1 MADERL
7 RIVLDALNKASD
19 DIKNVRKDIGEL
31 SDTTKKADASSK
43 NFGDSWAGVLTGLNS
58 GIAIAQQV
66 VQAVKKV
73 YETARE
79 GAELEYL
86 QSRFDNLTASIGTT
100 SRALLGD
107 MREATQG
114 IYSDSE
120 LMASATD
127 FMSLGLAKTHDEVV
141 RLASVSGAL
150 NMNMNQLVL
159 TLTNQTTMRF
169 DALGVSVDGFDEK
182 VKELEK
188 SGLSA
193 SDAFNEAF
201 LQQAEEQI
209 ERVGSAAD
217 SSIGDFMRLEAGFKN
232 MSDTFKIQAAT
243 VIGPVIKMMA
253 DGFEEITTAQVTLT
267 EAQNIGAISATE
279 YKDIMRLVNQGY
291 LDASDASELVTEKT
305 LEYNAAIDQTAEDMI
320 AASIAGEDYSEAISS
335 VSDNTITADLAMR
348 SYTETLLFNIA
359 SQGLSEEAALD
370 LAIAMGLVDENTMYA
385 ASQVDFL
392 KDRLAAGII
401 TAEQYEDA
409 IVALGLS
416 IDGLHDTSVTVDL
429 KLIDPHNLR
438 NWKLQNQRATYTITT
453 VRTENVM
460 EYRPT
465 GGPVSAN
472 NPYLWQE
479 YGYRGEMFV
488 PSQNGYVLSRAD
500 AKRILQE
507 SGNGGGGATNN
518 YYVTMPTTA
527 NQAEIISS
535 LEILR
540 VFNS

>member
-1 MADERL
+1 MANERL

-193 SDAFNEAF
+193 SEAFNEAF

-217 SSIGDFMRLEAGFKN
+217 ESIGDFMRLEASFSN
-232 MSDTFKIQAAT
+232 WAT
-243 VIGPVIKMMA
+243 VVKTDISRILEPAIRDLADTLGNAADFQGVLNDALATGVITQ
-253 DGFEEITTAQVTLT
+253 EEYNHYQGEVH
-267 EAQNIGAISATE
+267 
-279 YKDIMRLVNQGY
+279 KGY
-291 LDASDASELVTEKT
+291 LDINDVTEEVTKKT
-305 LEYNAAIDQTAEDMI
+305 IAFDTMVDQTAEDMI
-320 AASIAGEDYSEAISS
+320 AASIAGEDYSGAMSG
-335 VSDNTITADLAMR
+335 VSDSTITADQAMR

-370 LAIAMGLVDENTMYA
+370 LAIAMGLVDEKTM
-385 ASQVDFL
+385 
-392 KDRLAAGII
+392 LAYEKMDDYKQLLDDSII
-401 TAEQYEDA
+401 TQEEYNRLVKEFGDE
-409 IVALGLS
+409 LDGLS
-416 IDGLHDTSVTVDL
+416 DVEVAIRLKWENVGSVTTG
-429 KLIDPHNLR
+429 
-438 NWKLQNQRATYTITT
+438 WGGMQNMINQQA
-453 VRTENVM
+453 N
-460 EYRPT
+460 RPT
-465 GGPVSAN
+465 GGTVSAG

-479 YGYRGEMFV
+479 YRGGEIMV
-488 PSQNGYVLSRAD
+488 PSQDGYVLSRAD
-500 AKRILQE
+500 AAAALA
-507 SGNGGGGATNN
+507 GGGGKQIVNN
-518 YYVTMPTTA
+518 YNLTMPTSNSPADIAT
-527 NQAEIISS
+527 SF
-535 LEILR
+535 EILKA
-540 VFNS
+540 FGL